1 MCAHLTHRRDFLKQS
16 MALGAGGLIT
26 GSFSACIKTSEGGR
40 DRILNENR
48 KKGSRNWLLNK
59 SRVTPP
65 VKLWHMFGL
74 RSPWIE
80 GYCSHPSISTGET
93 LQIFVSTDPVSDFT
107 LDVFR
112 MGYYGGDGGR
122 LLASYGPIKGT
133 VQKTPEAGENRV
145 IECAWEPS
153 LDIKIPADWLSGVY
167 LGKLR
172 ELNSDL
178 ESYIIFIVRDNRPA
192 DFLFQC
198 SDMTW
203 QAYNRWPYNHS
214 LYCDGERD
222 WHTGSGVDVSIDR
235 PYGKYTQLVDQPL
248 TLGSGEWFLTE
259 FPLAFWMEKEGYDV
273 SYISNWDTH
282 RDGQGLLRAK
292 GFLSVGHDEYW
303 TREMFQNARSARD
316 QGIHF
321 AFLSGNSVFC
331 KMKLKPG
338 QDGSPA
344 RVFERDGR
352 FDPRENTLMGA
363 HSTGPV
369 IGGAPWTCQMPNHW
383 LFDGTGMQAG
393 DGIPGLVGWEF
404 HGDPADIPGLEVVAS
419 HWTDSQR
426 FPAKEKA
433 MGKIGEFTA
442 TIYPGAKG
450 NFVFNAATCWWV
462 DGLSEPPGY
471 LRSDWYQPRNGP
483 DSRVQKITANLLAR
497 MIARTP

>member
-1 MCAHLTHRRDFLKQS
+1 MTQSSSSRRSFLKTS
-16 MALGAGGLIT
+16 ASLGAVGLL
-26 GSFSACIKTSEGGR
+26 GNRVWGNSDKSAASDLIQ
-40 DRILNENR
+40 LENL
-48 KKGSRNWLLNK
+48 KPGTTDWLLKRTN
-59 SRVTPP
+59 VTPP
-65 VKLWHMFGL
+65 VQLWHMYGL

-80 GYCSHPSISTGET
+80 GYCSHASIAAGET
-93 LQIFVSTDPVSDFT
+93 LKVFVSTAPASDFT

-112 MGYYGGDGGR
+112 MGYYGGNGGR
-122 LLASYGPIKGT
+122 RIRSFGPYKGA
-133 VQKTPEAGENRV
+133 VQGTPTAGINRA
-145 IECAWEPS
+145 IQCQWEPS
-153 LDIKIPADWLSGVY
+153 LEFRIPDDWLSGVY
-167 LGKLR
+167 LGKLQ
-172 ELNSDL
+172 ELKMNL
-178 ESYIIFIVRDNRPA
+178 ESYIIFIVKDDRKA

-222 WHTGSGVDVSIDR
+222 WHIGSGIDVGIDR

-259 FPLAFWMEKEGYDV
+259 FPLAYWMEEQGFDV
-273 SYISNWDTH
+273 SYVSNWDTH
-282 RDGQGLLRAK
+282 YHGNGLRRTK

-303 TREMFQNARSARD
+303 TQEMFDHAKAAIDHGVN
-316 QGIHF
+316 F

-331 KMKLKPG
+331 KTKLKAGP
-338 QDGSPA
+338 DGRPN

-369 IGGAPWTCQMPNHW
+369 IGGAPWTCKKPDHW
-383 LFDGTGMQAG
+383 LFKGTGMKEG

-404 HGDPADIPGLEVVAS
+404 HGDPANIPGLEIVAS

-426 FPAKEKA
+426 HPSENKEL
-433 MGKIGEFTA
+433 GDIGEFTS
-442 TIYPGAKG
+442 TIYPGPKD

-462 DGLSEPPGY
+462 DGLSAPPGY
-471 LRSDWYQPRNGP
+471 LRSNWYQPRYGP
-483 DSRVQKITANLLAR
+483 DSRVQKITANILNR
-497 MIARTP
+497 MIS

>member
-1 MCAHLTHRRDFLKQS
+1 MIFPSSNRRGFLKKS
-16 MALGAGGLIT
+16 LALGALGLTPKSASFGETLSLKQNAVIEENLQY
-26 GSFSACIKTSEGGR
+26 GSLEWQLRKT
-40 DRILNENR
+40 
-48 KKGSRNWLLNK
+48 
-59 SRVTPP
+59 RVTPP
-65 VKLWHMFGL
+65 VKLWHMYGL

-80 GYCSHPSISTGET
+80 GYCSHPSISVGET
-93 LQIFVSTDPVSDFT
+93 LQVFVSTDPISEYT

-112 MGYYGGDGGR
+112 MGYYGGAGAR
-122 LLASYGPIKGT
+122 RVASYGPLIGVTQPTPIEGT
-133 VQKTPEAGENRV
+133 NRV

-153 LDIKIPADWLSGVY
+153 LEIEIPEDWLSGVY
-167 LGKLR
+167 LGKLK
-172 ELNSDL
+172 ELKNGL
-178 ESYIIFIVRDNRPA
+178 ESYIIFIVKDNRKA

-222 WHTGSGVDVSIDR
+222 WHIGSGVDVGIDR

-259 FPLAFWMEKEGYDV
+259 FPLAYWMEEQGYNV

-282 RDGQGLLRAK
+282 YDGNGLLRAK

-303 TREMFQNARSARD
+303 TQEMFDNAKAAID
-316 QGIHF
+316 HGVNF

-331 KMKLKPG
+331 KTKLKPG
-338 QDGSPA
+338 ADGRPD

-369 IGGAPWTCQMPNHW
+369 IGGAPWTCKKPDHW
-383 LFDGTGMQAG
+383 IFEGTGMKDG

-404 HGDPADIPGLEVVAS
+404 HGDPADIPGLEIVAS
-419 HWTDSQR
+419 HWTDRQR
-426 FPAKEKA
+426 HPSTNKEL
-433 MGKIGEFTA
+433 GDIGEFTS
-442 TIYPGAKG
+442 TIYPGPKD

-462 DGLSEPPGY
+462 DGLSAPPGY

-483 DSRVQKITANLLAR
+483 DSRVQQITANILNR
-497 MIARTP
+497 MIS